1 MNPSRPA
8 DTALPAAPVV
18 HVFARWWAEG
28 PVKTRLAAELGQEA
42 AREVYRRLAEHCWRA
57 VAGAGWQRWLWVEP
71 GDRATEAGGWLSG
84 ADRVLAQPA
93 GDLGA
98 RMLHAFEAAAAA
110 AAPWSAVVGTDAP
123 ELGAKQVAAAAAA
136 LVPGAG
142 PGGEPPADLA
152 LVPTLDGGYALLAA
166 RAPHP
171 ELFRGI
177 PWSTSEVAAATHRAA
192 AAAGLG
198 VRTLSPTFD
207 IDRAEDWK
215 RWSRKAISGNGR

>member
-1 MNPSRPA
+1 MSPSRPA
-8 DTALPAAPVV
+8 EPPAAPVV

-42 AREVYRRLAEHCWRA
+42 AREVYRRLAEHCWSA
-57 VAGAGWQRWLWVEP
+57 VAGADWQRWLWVEP
-71 GDRATEAGGWLSG
+71 GERTAEAGRWLGG
-84 ADRVLAQPA
+84 ADQVLAQPP

-110 AAPWSAVVGTDAP
+110 GAPWSAVVGTDAP
-123 ELGAKQVAAAAAA
+123 QLGAAQITEAAAA
-136 LVPGAG
+136 LGA
-142 PGGEPPADLA
+142 PPADGVPGGPAADVA

-166 RAPHP
+166 REPHP

-177 PWSTSEVAAATHRAA
+177 PWSTPEVAAATRRAA

-198 VRTLSPTFD
+198 ARTLSPTFD
-207 IDRAEDWK
+207 VDRAEDWK
-215 RWSRKAISGNGR
+215 RWNREATSGNGT